1 MKKFIDTLKTPA
13 LHRRLIILGAAKK
26 LAYAGFFAF
35 TMMTTP
41 AEARDYT
48 IDYGASKIEFSGTH
62 ADNPF
67 KGSFGEWTAEITF
80 DPANIETS
88 KIVATFKPDSAKTGD
103 AMYDGTL
110 PQTDWFNTKEHPQ
123 ATFASTTVRDNEG
136 GGYIADG
143 NLTIRGITKPVQLAF
158 TLSDLEQSPVTAKGS
173 LTINRLDF
181 DLGQK
186 SDGDAEWV
194 SREIKID
201 ITLVATPK

>member
-1 MKKFIDTLKTPA
+1 MQNLITTLKKPA
-13 LHRRLIILGAAKK
+13 VRKRLMIVGIAKK
-26 LAYAGFFAF
+26 MAYAGFFAF

-41 AEARDYT
+41 AAARDYT
-48 IDYGASKIEFSGTH
+48 VDYSASKIEFSGTH
-62 ADNPF
+62 ADTPF
-67 KGSFGEWTAEITF
+67 KGTFGEWTATVTF

-88 KIVATFKPDSAKTGD
+88 KIIATFKPDSAKTGD

-123 ATFASTTVRDNEG
+123 ATFTSTTVRNKDG

-143 NLTIRGITKPVQLAF
+143 DLTIRGITKPVELAF
-158 TLSDLEQSPVTAKGS
+158 TLSDLAQSPVTATGS

-181 DLGQK
+181 DLGKK

-194 SREIKID
+194 SRDIKID
-201 ITLVATPK
+201 ITIVATPK